1 MGLDG
6 NYFNIIIIIQSLLDE
21 RYYIIIKISI
31 CYIQKDD
38 IYSSTNLL
46 IAKYTKSYKYLN
58 FIIIVLMMI
67 KFKYIKF
74 L

>member
-46 IAKYTKSYKYLN
+46 IAKYSKNYKYLN
-58 FIIIVLMMI
+58 FIIIFLMMI